1 MSPRQTYVL
10 QGYLLPRE
18 DESLLGRWDSLL
30 LLNSLLDSIDFVTGL
45 YVNLN
50 FLTGQSLNLDEHGPQ
65 LEIRTIENH
74 QFKRKR
80 ISLPHTINTWIR
92 GIPIS

>member
-1 MSPRQTYVL
+1 MSDRQTHVSL
-10 QGYLLPRE
+10 GYLLPRE

-65 LEIRTIENH
+65 LEIRTIENL
-74 QFKRKR
+74 QFKRQE
-80 ISLPHTINTWIR
+80 IFTSYY
-92 GIPIS
+92 

>member
-10 QGYLLPRE
+10 LGYLLPRE

-74 QFKRKR
+74 QFKRNRK
-80 ISLPHTINTWIR
+80 SLPHTINTWIR
-92 GIPIS
+92 GILIS

>member
-1 MSPRQTYVL
+1 MSESRQTYVL
-10 QGYLLPRE
+10 LGYLLPRE

-74 QFKRKR
+74 NLKESGNLYL
-80 ISLPHTINTWIR
+80 ILLTP
-92 GIPIS
+92 G